1 MRKRAVVVIGLAA
14 LVIAAFFCT
23 TQVDETQHAIVLRFG
38 DPRRVVSEAGLLF
51 HWPPPIDTVIK
62 IDRRVHILEPGPA
75 EYLTADKKNV
85 LVSCFLAWNVSDP
98 LRYLVAVTNDSG
110 AAARLT
116 DLLRSQ
122 IGTALGARE
131 LSVLVSN
138 QGHGL
143 TIDDVMQEVTR
154 KTAERALP
162 SFGVEVST
170 VRIRRLNF
178 PSQNKDAVF
187 SRMEAERK
195 RIARQ
200 YRAEGEE
207 QAAKIRATADRE
219 EAALLANANRQAEEI
234 RGEADAEATK
244 IYAAAF
250 GQDPAFYQY
259 LRSLETYEKIVK
271 KDSTIILPNDS
282 PLLEVMGNP
291 DQFVHPD
298 KSTGGPKVQ

>member
-1 MRKRAVVVIGLAA
+1 MRKRALVLTGIVVLMTAA
-14 LVIAAFFCT
+14 LFCT
-23 TQVDETQHAIVLRFG
+23 TQVDETQYAIVLRFG
-38 DPRRVVSEAGLLF
+38 DPRQVVSEAGLLF
-51 HWPPPIDTVIK
+51 HWPPPIDTVIT
-62 IDRRVHILEPGPA
+62 IDRRIHILEPGPA

-98 LRYLVAVTNDSG
+98 LRYLVAVTNDAG

-138 QGHGL
+138 QDQGL

-154 KTAERALP
+154 KTAERALS
-162 SFGVEVST
+162 SFGVEVSA

-178 PSQNKDAVF
+178 PRQNKDAVF

-219 EAALLANANRQAEEI
+219 EAALLADANRQAEEI
-234 RGEADAEATK
+234 RGEADAEATR

-250 GQDPAFYQY
+250 GQDPAFYQF

-271 KDSTIILPNDS
+271 KDSTIIIPNDS
-282 PLLEVMGNP
+282 PLLEVMGSP
-291 DQFVHPD
+291 DRVVPAD
-298 KSTGGPKVQ
+298 RSADGPKAQ

>member
-1 MRKRAVVVIGLAA
+1 MRRRAVVVVVLVALGAA
-14 LVIAAFFCT
+14 VFLCT
-23 TQVDETQHAIVLRFG
+23 TQVDETQYAIVLRFG
-38 DPRRVVSEAGLLF
+38 DPRRVISEAGLLF
-51 HWPPPIDTVIK
+51 HWPPPIDTVIP
-62 IDRRVHILEPGPA
+62 IDRRVRILEPSPA

-85 LVSCFLAWNVSDP
+85 LVSCFLAWSVADP
-98 LRYLVAVTNDSG
+98 RRYLVAVTDEAG
-110 AAARLT
+110 AAARLS

-138 QGHGL
+138 QGQGP
-143 TIDDVMQEVTR
+143 TIDDVMEEVTR
-154 KTAERALP
+154 KTAERALS
-162 SFGVEVST
+162 SFGVEVSA

-178 PSQNKDAVF
+178 PRQNKDAVF

-207 QAAKIRATADRE
+207 QAVKIRATADRE
-219 EAALLANANRQAEEI
+219 QASLLADANRQAEET

-250 GQDPAFYQY
+250 GQDPAFYEF

-271 KDSTIILPNDS
+271 KDSTIIVPSDS
-282 PLLEVMGNP
+282 RLLEVMRNP
-291 DQFVHPD
+291 DRVVPAREA
-298 KSTGGPKVQ
+298 KGGPAAQ